1 MIMDEIY
8 ENELLERLR
17 NELNLDEMQVTGSQ
31 LLQATEGSFLRARIE
46 LGMAFDKLKYEL
58 IEAMRLSL

>member
-1 MIMDEIY
+1 MIMDDIY
-8 ENELLERLR
+8 KNELLDRLR
-17 NELNLDEMQVTGSQ
+17 LELNLGQTHITDSQ
-31 LLQATEGSFLRARIE
+31 LFRATEGSFLRARVE